1 MDIRREAE
9 EETSELI
16 RLRRYFHQHP
26 ERSWHEVDTQKKI
39 EEFLAGEG
47 IPFHEACRT
56 GVIADIAGKSS
67 GDKILGIRADIDALP
82 VTEETG
88 LPFASENSGTMHACG
103 HDVHIAVLLETA
115 KLLNRYRD
123 ELKVRVRL
131 LFQPAEEFIEDSGAA
146 HMRELPEVREISRLI
161 GLHIGSAIPCGQAYL
176 GEGPIMA
183 SADTF
188 DIDIQ
193 GKGGHGAH
201 PEECIDPIPAG
212 VRICEGV
219 NRFLARVKSPIS
231 PAVISITSFQA
242 GNTSNVIPDSA
253 HLSGTTRSGDPA
265 LRDQFED
272 VLKTIG
278 AAAALETG
286 TTVRVDY
293 HYGCP
298 VTINDPAAVVTGRR
312 AAEEVF
318 GKENVIK
325 IPFLTIGEDFSKY
338 PNEKAFLWLGGG
350 YRDKDKVFPQ
360 HSPHYLADEAALPLG
375 VRYFL
380 TYVRE
385 YQDEVEKQE

>member
-1 MDIRREAE
+1 MDIQREAE
-9 EETSELI
+9 GVMPELI

-26 ERSWHEVDTQKKI
+26 EQSWHEAGTQKKI
-39 EEFLAGEG
+39 EEFLTGEG
-47 IPFHEACRT
+47 IPFHEVCRT

-67 GDKILGIRADIDALP
+67 GSRILGIRADIDALP
-82 VTEETG
+82 VQEETG
-88 LPFASENSGTMHACG
+88 LPFASENPGTMHACG

-115 KLLNRYRD
+115 KLLNRHRD

-188 DIDIQ
+188 DIRIQ

-201 PEECIDPIPAG
+201 PEECIDPISAG
-212 VRICEGV
+212 IRFCEGV
-219 NRFLARVKSPIS
+219 NRFLARVKNPLL

-253 HLSGTTRSGDPA
+253 HLSGTTRAGDPG
-265 LRDQFED
+265 LRDQFEGI
-272 VLKTIG
+272 LRKIG
-278 AAAALETG
+278 EAVTLETG
-286 TTVRVDY
+286 AAVEVDY

-298 VTINDPAAVVTGRR
+298 VTVNDPAAAITGRR

-318 GKENVIK
+318 GRENVIK
-325 IPFLTIGEDFSKY
+325 IPFLMIGEDFSKY
-338 PNEKAFLWLGGG
+338 TNEKAFLWLGGG
-350 YRDKDKVFPQ
+350 LQDKNKVFPQ
-360 HSPHYLADEAALPLG
+360 HSPHYLADETALPLG

-385 YQDEVEKQE
+385 YQNEAEKKD